1 MYSNLQIEQ
10 SDRYLGFRLYNPR
23 MTEAPRGEQRLF
35 VTSECVIVRS
45 CVFICAWVCVCK
57 VLKAVTAVGHIES

>member
-10 SDRYLGFRLYNPR
+10 SDQYLGFRLYNPR

-45 CVFICAWVCVCK
+45 FGLYVRVCV
-57 VLKAVTAVGHIES
+57 